1 MNARKRFILSGIV
14 VLAML
19 SLTIGPST
27 AQSICPDPYEPNDAF
42 KDAWNLKPPDT
53 IQSYIC
59 QSGDLDYYSF
69 SAKYGDVLDLSLYK
83 LPANYDLC
91 LYGPDEALIACS
103 SNSGITDETIQ
114 VTASSSG
121 DHYALVYG
129 LLGAHD
135 SGDSYTLDVQVRPQ
149 EPDLIVTDVWSEGG
163 TKTSSICYQI
173 RNIGG
178 AVAPG
183 GHYTF
188 LYVDGQQVD
197 DDLVD
202 VDLTAGERLNRCFSY
217 VWQCSPPDDYIKACA
232 DGQDFVT
239 ESDETNN
246 CTSETW
252 KCDTAPPTITSGPI
266 VFDVLQTSAVISWTT
281 DEDSDSV
288 AAFGRYAGGYEE
300 QEDDATLLQEHQIT
314 LTGLQPST
322 VYHYV
327 VRSTDASSNTV
338 TSDEGL
344 FETSPIPGG
353 EPPSLASPTITRVE
367 GDRELYRVTVPVSDA
382 LGIERVEFYMDESLI
397 GIDYSADLSVDATPV
412 VASAGSS
419 AAAAQYEFYLDPA
432 ARDTPRTKF
441 FSTTHMM
448 RAEAYDWSGSWTPKT
463 RLWAPEPEPPPINL
477 TVWPSYHP
485 VRYVDG
491 PGGTLLAGTTINV
504 QVNASEQGWWCDPL
518 HPSVGGPVEH
528 AVDRVVLEVD
538 GTAVYTWYPSDDDDF
553 EFPYSWDVGGL
564 GVGTYSLRVRA
575 YAHDGSQ
582 VSTIRRLSVEVGVPR
597 LDVSRSV
604 TRQSNYFRV
613 QLTVENDG
621 TASTSLDRIEDN
633 IAGFQPISKTEA
645 IDDYQVTSDCSP
657 AAESCVVEIDLWND
671 TGGDMV
677 TLGPG
682 EEIIVEYLAAPI
694 LYPDLDG
701 TSYAIG
707 EDDVLVYQDSEIY
720 PEAFDRPCE
729 MTDDD
734 ELLAAAV
741 GFARGASDYLIVT
754 DPDRLFDLYD
764 DDEVNELLSAMADLA
779 QLKTGVLGY
788 VSPSDAGS
796 IRETIVSW
804 GSSMKGSDGI
814 DNHYLTNGYLLL
826 VGETDILPTFAYI
839 DEGVADA
846 TSHWSG
852 GSVDLIPLSDNG
864 YADVNDDLLPDLIV
878 GRLIGESAAQLIV
891 QVQTSLDQPFWR
903 DGATDSLV
911 ISGIGGGASSF
922 EGNADQ
928 VADLLDD
935 EFTVSQM
942 YGSDYASDAARLTE
956 FRARALDKDIIFYR
970 DHGSANC
977 WSRTVCEYDF
987 PVDFGDSHPFAFG
1000 SACLTGDY
1008 EEGGDD
1014 VSIAEAFLNNG
1025 AGVYVGATERSPR
1038 SANNSAGLDFFERL
1052 TDDTHPLGQAFR
1064 ETERALDTSNA
1075 SERLWLLEYNL
1086 YGDPKY
1092 GGLYPPETGLDH
1104 VQSMLGAGVEQAQSS
1119 LDVTIPQ
1126 YQVTTSGNLDYVDI
1140 PGPGGHILLT
1150 PDEPRVPIYV
1160 TSTIYAEGYEVQD
1173 VDLSMRSNLTTAMGL
1188 ALPTVSGAPNGDSV
1202 QRLEATGAMSAGWY
1216 PEDIYDWRVIEN
1228 PDGSSIL
1235 LITIYPFY
1243 YNATTTSVR
1252 FYQDYSFDIRVISST
1267 VAIESLT
1274 TDESAY
1280 PQGDEVLVDLWLNN
1294 SGDTQDVIVNAEVQ
1308 TLGGEVV
1315 DGLLLRSLK
1324 GLTGTASFSLRWDSA
1339 GFEPGYYTIEATI
1352 KDSAGEVLDRQTRC
1366 FRLGVYSGE
1375 VTALTAT
1382 PDFFDVGDTI
1392 STSLTFSNTGTVPIT
1407 GTARIE
1413 IQDGNGEAV
1422 EIFTHDVTNLV
1433 PSDAVT
1439 FDDCWDTSGVEGGT
1453 YNVIGYVLYDSR
1465 SSNIKTVI
1473 VSSET
1478 YVYLPLVLRNR

>member
-42 KDAWNLKPPDT
+42 KDAWNLKPPGA

-83 LPANYDLC
+83 LPANYNLC

-135 SGDSYTLDVQVRPQ
+135 SGDPYTLDVQVGPQ
-149 EPDLIVTDVWSEGG
+149 EPDLIITDVWSEEGA
-163 TKTSSICYQI
+163 KTSSICYQI
-173 RNIGG
+173 MNVGG

-300 QEDDATLLQEHQIT
+300 QEDDATLSQEHQIT
-314 LTGLQPST
+314 LTGMQPST

-327 VRSTDASSNTV
+327 VRSTDASSNTA

-344 FETSPIPGG
+344 FETAPPPGG
-353 EPPSLASPTITRVE
+353 GIPIIHDVSVTTAPNQEEYYRIEAS
-367 GDRELYRVTVPVSDA
+367 VSDTV
-382 LGIERVEFYMDESLI
+382 GVGRVEFYLDDVLI
-397 GIDYSADLSVDATPV
+397 GTDYSAPGGDAFEGYLAPSTIDGLTRATFYQGPHTMTV
-412 VASAGSS
+412 RAVSSAGSS
-419 AAAAQYEFYLDPA
+419 SSHTSSFEPEYEVQDVELSIRSPRPGHIIYIDGARTPPGTEVEITVHAAEYEWRCTDLP
-432 ARDTPRTKF
+432 
-441 FSTTHMM
+441 TTH
-448 RAEAYDWSGSWTPKT
+448 APGAKT
-463 RLWAPEPEPPPINL
+463 TRC
-477 TVWPSYHP
+477 S
-485 VRYVDG
+485 D
-491 PGGTLLAGTTINV
+491 V
-504 QVNASEQGWWCDPL
+504 QHEVS
-518 HPSVGGPVEH
+518 
-528 AVDRVVLEVD
+528 RVAFFVD
-538 GTAVYTWYPSDDDDF
+538 GTLEHDVYPSPGDYDHS
-553 EFPYSWDVGGL
+553 YSWPAGGL
-564 GVGTYSLRVRA
+564 RDGT
-575 YAHDGSQ
+575 HEIM
-582 VSTIRRLSVEVGVPR
+582 VSAVASDDTVVSRERTFRIEYGEPS

-604 TRQSNYFRV
+604 TRHGNYFRML
-613 QLTVENDG
+613 LTLENDETA
-621 TASTSLDRIEDN
+621 TASAAVDRIVDN
-633 IAGFQPISKTEA
+633 VAGFQPISKTET
-645 IDDYQVTSDCSP
+645 IDGYQVTADCSP
-657 AAESCVVEIDLWND
+657 AAERCVVEIDLWND
-671 TGGDMV
+671 TGGDVV

-701 TSYAIG
+701 ASYAIG
-707 EDDVLVYQDSEIY
+707 EEDVLVYQYSEMY

-788 VSPSDAGS
+788 VSTADAGS
-796 IRETIVSW
+796 IQETIASW

-839 DEGVADA
+839 DEGIADA
-846 TSHWSG
+846 TSHWSGG

-891 QVQTSLDQPFWR
+891 QVQTSLDEPFWR

-987 PVDFGDSHPFAFG
+987 PVDFGDSRPFAFG
-1000 SACLTGDY
+1000 SACSTGDY

-1052 TDDTHPLGQAFR
+1052 TGDTHPLGQAFR

-1104 VQSMLGAGVEQAQSS
+1104 IQSMLGAGVEQAQSS

-1173 VDLSMRSNLTTAMGL
+1173 VDLSMRSNLTTTMGL

-1202 QRLEATGAMSAGWY
+1202 QRLEATGAASAGWY

-1243 YNATTTSVR
+1243 YNAATTSAR
-1252 FYQDYSFDIRVISST
+1252 FYRNYSFDIQVISST

-1339 GFEPGYYTIEATI
+1339 GFEPGYYAIEATI

-1413 IQDGNGEAV
+1413 IQDGNGDAV
-1422 EIFTHDVTNLV
+1422 GIFTHDVTNLA

-1473 VSSET
+1473 VNSEI
-1478 YVYLPLVLRNR
+1478 YVYLPLVLRDR